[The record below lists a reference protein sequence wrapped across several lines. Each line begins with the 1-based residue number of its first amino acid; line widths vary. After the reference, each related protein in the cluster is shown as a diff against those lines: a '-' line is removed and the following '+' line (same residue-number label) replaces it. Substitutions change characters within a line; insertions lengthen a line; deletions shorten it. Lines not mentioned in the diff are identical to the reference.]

1 MGTMRMDVRP
11 VTLEGHAVRIEPL
24 GLEHAEDLY
33 AAAQDPDIWRY
44 MPANPSGSLEALRRW
59 IGEAL
64 DARAAGAEMPF
75 AVVDRESGRAV
86 GSTRYL
92 DIHPRD
98 FGLEIGWTWLAQPVR
113 RTRVNT
119 ECKYLLLRHAFEAL
133 GAVRVQL
140 KTDVRNEVSQRAIA
154 RLGAVCEGVLRKQRI
169 LENGYVRD
177 TVLFSII
184 AEEWP
189 MVKAGLEAKLEAR

>member
-1 MGTMRMDVRP
+1 MGMDVSP
-11 VTLEGHAVRIEPL
+11 VTLEGPAVRIEPL
-24 GLEHAEDLY
+24 GWEHAEDLY

-44 MPANPSGSLEALRRW
+44 MPADPSGSLEAIRRW
-59 IGEAL
+59 IGQAL
-64 DARAAGAEMPF
+64 DARTPGTEMPF
-75 AVVDRESGRAV
+75 AIIDRVSERAV

-98 FGLEIGWTWLAQPVR
+98 YGLEIGWTWLARPVR
-113 RTRVNT
+113 RTRANT
-119 ECKYLLLRHAFEAL
+119 ECKYLLLRHAFETL

-154 RLGAVCEGVLRKQRI
+154 RLGAVREGVLRKQRI

-177 TVLFSII
+177 TVIFSII
-184 AEEWP
+184 AEEWLK
-189 MVKAGLEAKLEAR
+189 VKAGLEAKLEAR

>member
-11 VTLEGHAVRIEPL
+11 VTLEGQAVRIELL
-24 GLEHAEDLY
+24 GLEHAENLY

-44 MPANPSGSLEALRRW
+44 MPADPSGSREAFRRW
-59 IGEAL
+59 IEEAL
-64 DARAAGAEMPF
+64 AARTAGAEMPF
-75 AVVDRESGRAV
+75 AIVDKESGRAV

-98 FGLEIGWTWLAQPVR
+98 FGLEIGWTWLARPVR

-119 ECKYLLLRHAFEAL
+119 ECKYLLLQHAFETL

-154 RLGAVCEGVLRKQRI
+154 RLGAVREGVLRKQRI

-189 MVKAGLEAKLEAR
+189 AVKAGLEAKLEAR